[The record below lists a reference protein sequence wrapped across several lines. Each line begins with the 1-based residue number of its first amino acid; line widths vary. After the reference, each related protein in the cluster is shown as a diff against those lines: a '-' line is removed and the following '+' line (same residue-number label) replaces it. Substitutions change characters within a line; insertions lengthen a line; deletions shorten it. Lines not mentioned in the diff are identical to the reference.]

1 MNQISVRFAVNGKPC
16 DVRVRPDSFLLDVL
30 REDLGQSDV
39 KEACD
44 EGECGACT
52 VLVDG
57 MPVDSCIYFC
67 GQADGRAVTTPAGLA
82 EGDRLHPVQQA
93 FIDHGA
99 VQCGFCTPGFLV
111 AAKALLAE
119 NPAPTEEEI
128 RTGLAGN
135 LCRCTGYGNIVRAVA
150 AAARTIAES
159 GSSESVVEDRDA

>member
-1 MNQISVRFAVNGKPC
+1 MSQIPVRFAVNGEPRE
-16 DVRVRPDSFLLDVL
+16 VRVRADNFLLDVL
-30 REDLGQSDV
+30 RENLGQLDV

-67 GQADGRAVTTPAGLA
+67 GQADGRAVTTPAGLTD
-82 EGDRLHPVQQA
+82 GDRLHPVQQA

-111 AAKALLAE
+111 AAKALLEE
-119 NPAPTEEEI
+119 NPAPTEDEI
-128 RTGLAGN
+128 RAGLAGN
-135 LCRCTGYGNIVRAVA
+135 LCRCTGYGNIVRAVRA
-150 AAARTIAES
+150 AAQNIAEG
-159 GSSESVVEDRDA
+159 GSSMSIVEDRDA